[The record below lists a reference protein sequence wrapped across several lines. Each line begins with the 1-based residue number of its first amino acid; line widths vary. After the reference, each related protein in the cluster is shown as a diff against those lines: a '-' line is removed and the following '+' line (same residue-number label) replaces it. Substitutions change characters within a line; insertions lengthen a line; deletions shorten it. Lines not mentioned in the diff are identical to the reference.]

1 MTDTPHSHVLI
12 VGSGIMGAVVARLLR
27 ESDPALRIT
36 MVDAGTP
43 IGDAPGRHL
52 HDLDDPALWARYNE
66 RVATGIQGMYTGAEV
81 VREAPGSLAALPPG
95 MYHAL
100 AFGEDAEAMPQ
111 AALAWNAG
119 GMGVH
124 WTAATPWPAGHEV
137 FDFGDPAGWA
147 EDLATARRLLAVTPA
162 AIGPTAIG
170 HLVLDVLRRRY
181 DGIGPADR
189 RPQPMPMAVTPTAA
203 GPMPRTAPG
212 TIFPAIA
219 GADDPAFTLVTG
231 TLVTRLL
238 ITNGPVAGARVTGA
252 RLRRVGDGSERDVHA
267 DAVVVCADAL
277 RTPQLLF
284 ASGVR
289 PEALGRRLNE
299 HAFVTAQVLLD
310 LDRFG
315 TGLDALPLPRPGEF
329 STDSLW
335 LPHNGTAQPFHGQI
349 MNRTYIDEA
358 GRPLAHSV
366 GISLYVPFESRPE
379 NRLVFSESDTDL
391 AGLPRIGVEF
401 TAATADRLLVDRALD
416 EVRSLA
422 EEFGPFDPETESALL
437 PAGSSLH
444 LTGTVRCGSVDDGTS
459 VCDPDGRVWGHDNL
473 YLAGNGVIPTAMAA
487 NVTLT
492 GAITAVRAARAVTAR
507 TTRTTRTTRTPQA
520 ARRSEAALDS
530 PRQKDFA

>member
-12 VGSGIMGAVVARLLR
+12 VGSGIMGALVARLLR

-52 HDLDDPALWARYNE
+52 HDLDDPGLWARYNE

-81 VREAPGSLAALPPG
+81 VRKVPGSLTALPPG

-162 AIGPTAIG
+162 AIGPTATG

-189 RPQPMPMAVTPTAA
+189 RPQPMPMAVAATAA

-212 TIFPAIA
+212 TIFPALA
-219 GADDPAFTLVTG
+219 TGTDPAFTLVTG

-238 ITNGPVAGARVTGA
+238 VTDGRVTGA
-252 RLRRVGDGSERDVHA
+252 RLRRIADGVDGIDGIDGAERELHA

-289 PEALGRRLNE
+289 PDALGRRLNE
-299 HAFVTAQVLLD
+299 HAFITAQVLLD

-315 TGLDALPLPRPGEF
+315 IGLDDLPLPRPGEF

-349 MNRTYIDEA
+349 MNRTYVDEA

-391 AGLPRIGVEF
+391 AGMPRIGVEF
-401 TAATADRLLVDRALD
+401 AASAADRLLTDRALD

-422 EEFGPFDPETESALL
+422 EEFGPFDPGTESALL
-437 PAGSSLH
+437 PPGSSLH
-444 LTGTVRCGSVDDGTS
+444 LTGTVRAGLADDGTS
-459 VCDPDGRVWGHDNL
+459 VCGPDGRVWGHDNL

-492 GAITAVRAARAVTAR
+492 GAITAVRAARAVTAQTAQTAHR
-507 TTRTTRTTRTPQA
+507 RDA
-520 ARRSEAALDS
+520 ARTA